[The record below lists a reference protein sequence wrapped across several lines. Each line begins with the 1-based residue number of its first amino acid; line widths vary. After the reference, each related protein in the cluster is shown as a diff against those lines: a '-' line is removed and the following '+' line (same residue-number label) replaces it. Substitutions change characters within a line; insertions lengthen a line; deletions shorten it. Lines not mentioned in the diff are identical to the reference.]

1 MLDDTA
7 VDEWGCPLRLSWTLC
22 VCSNFYGCADF
33 TAEEQNKRIRGR
45 RRRRPPPLSSKK
57 NKDNPRRA
65 VARVSLKRVSL
76 SAVFAAKTLA
86 PHICLFFF
94 FFLFYLVFIV
104 PKVLFVAVTTSFA
117 IPPKS
122 SKSFFFLFCHR
133 VSRSPPLGV
142 IRYAQK
148 DETQLE
154 PGAYACLDKKI
165 WEKKIRI
172 KFVGW
177 SLKAILLFF
186 RLEF

>member
-1 MLDDTA
+1 MA
-7 VDEWGCPLRLSWTLC
+7 VQILQLRNRIKELEEEEEDPLGCH
-22 VCSNFYGCADF
+22 
-33 TAEEQNKRIRGR
+33 R
-45 RRRRPPPLSSKK
+45 RKIKTTRDGP
-57 NKDNPRRA
+57 

-94 FFLFYLVFIV
+94 LFYLVFIV

-117 IPPKS
+117 IPPKAQIFFF
-122 SKSFFFLFCHR
+122 FFFLFCHR

-154 PGAYACLDKKI
+154 PGAYACLDKKS
-165 WEKKIRI
+165 EKRK
-172 KFVGW
+172 
-177 SLKAILLFF
+177 S
-186 RLEF
+186 E